1 MLDTA
6 NRTFICSV
14 VFIDLVG
21 YSKKPVTEQ
30 IRLKTSLTNNLSEA
44 IKDIPVNDRI
54 ILDTGDGAAI
64 SFLGD
69 PEDALFV
76 TLSLREAMLREG
88 AESEA
93 AAGDS
98 ENVRMGI
105 NLGPVKLVKDING
118 HPNIIGD
125 GINVAQRIMSF
136 ARPGQIVVSRSYYD
150 VVSNLASEYAKL
162 FTYEGSRTDK
172 HVREHEI
179 YVVGHH
185 EGALQ
190 KARDGM
196 KDRASATTPHMR
208 KMSGTGTGG
217 VGAQTVTL
225 TIPSFVQDKKK
236 LTFVAGGLAAIV
248 LVLAVL
254 VATKKPSGP
263 AVAGESVAAT
273 PPASATPAS
282 TAGLPPPGTIG
293 LPAAGTTSAAPT
305 DPTKVAIAPAN
316 GPAPGTAG
324 EPKKDVPPETKVLSP
339 APTQVPAP
347 APAPDTKVDPKAADA
362 VKAEGAK
369 AAEAAKSDPAK
380 VASAPPAVDP
390 AKAVLQ
396 ATIFLNISP
405 WGEVFVNGRSQ
416 GVSPPKK
423 FVKLDPGKYKIE
435 VKNTTF
441 PVHAQSLEVKA
452 REEVTLKHRFQ

>member
-1 MLDTA
+1 MMLDQA

-76 TLSLREAMLREG
+76 TLSLREAMMREG
-88 AESEA
+88 MTATMVEA
-93 AAGDS
+93 SGEDS
-98 ENVRMGI
+98 VRMGI

-190 KARDGM
+190 KAKDGM
-196 KDRASATTPHMR
+196 KDRASSTTPNVR
-208 KMSGTGTGG
+208 KSKTGTQLSPGSG
-217 VGAQTVTL
+217 TVTL
-225 TIPSFVQDKKK
+225 TIPSFVHDKKK
-236 LTFVAGGLAAIV
+236 LTMVAGGLGA
-248 LVLAVL
+248 LVLILGIL
-254 VATKKPSGP
+254 VATKKPSH
-263 AVAGESVAAT
+263 VDVVAAT
-273 PPASATPAS
+273 TPS
-282 TAGLPPPGTIG
+282 TGMVK
-293 LPAAGTTSAAPT
+293 PAAETPKAVDARPESRVLEPTPSPAQIPSAAPT
-305 DPTKVAIAPAN
+305 GDAKSDAAK
-316 GPAPGTAG
+316 AG
-324 EPKKDVPPETKVLSP
+324 LKGETGAKGDLPKG
-339 APTQVPAP
+339 
-347 APAPDTKVDPKAADA
+347 DTKVGGEKIVVA
-362 VKAEGAK
+362 GAI
-369 AAEAAKSDPAK
+369 PATLLFN
-380 VASAPPAVDP
+380 V
-390 AKAVLQ
+390 
-396 ATIFLNISP
+396 SP
-405 WGEVFVNGRSQ
+405 WGEIFVNGKSQ
-416 GVSPPKK
+416 GVTPPKK
-423 FVKLDPGKYKIE
+423 SLKLDPGKYRIE
-435 VKNTTF
+435 VRNTTF
-441 PVHAQSLEVKA
+441 PAHVETFDLKA
-452 REEVTLKHRFQ
+452 RDEITVRHKFQ

>member
-76 TLSLREAMLREG
+76 TLSLREAMMREG
-88 AESEA
+88 MTATMVEA
-93 AAGDS
+93 SGEDS
-98 ENVRMGI
+98 VRMGI

-150 VVSNLASEYAKL
+150 VVSNLATEYAKL

-179 YVVGHH
+179 YVVGHN

-190 KARDGM
+190 KAKDGIR
-196 KDRASATTPHMR
+196 DRATSTTPNAR
-208 KMSGTGTGG
+208 RTGTNPMA
-217 VGAQTVTL
+217 GASTVTL

-236 LTFVAGGLAAIV
+236 LTMVAGGLALVV
-248 LVLAVL
+248 LVLSIL
-254 VATKKPSGP
+254 VVTKRSSTP
-263 AVAGESVAAT
+263 ESVVAAT
-273 PPASATPAS
+273 PPPVEALKPATAPATAPAATTPA
-282 TAGLPPPGTIG
+282 AE
-293 LPAAGTTSAAPT
+293 PAKAPEAVKP
-305 DPTKVAIAPAN
+305 DA
-316 GPAPGTAG
+316 
-324 EPKKDVPPETKVLSP
+324 KVLE
-339 APTQVPAP
+339 PTPTASQIPAP
-347 APAPDTKVDPKAADA
+347 APAFEPKDAAKEA
-362 VKAEGAK
+362 AKEAARK
-369 AAEAAKSDPAK
+369 AAEAAKAEKSDSGKPA
-380 VASAPPAVDP
+380 VPPATLVFT
-390 AKAVLQ
+390 V
-396 ATIFLNISP
+396 SP
-405 WGEVFVNGRSQ
+405 WGEIFVNG
-416 GVSPPKK
+416 
-423 FVKLDPGKYKIE
+423 
-435 VKNTTF
+435 
-441 PVHAQSLEVKA
+441 KA
-452 REEVTLKHRFQ
+452 RGV

>member
-1 MLDTA
+1 MLDQA

-30 IRLKTSLTNNLSEA
+30 IRLKTSLTSNLSEA

-76 TLSLREAMLREG
+76 TLSLREKMISEG
-88 AESEA
+88 MATTVAETSGE
-93 AAGDS
+93 DS
-98 ENVRMGI
+98 VRMGI

-162 FTYEGSRTDK
+162 FHYEGSRTDK

-190 KARDGM
+190 KAKDGM
-196 KDRASATTPHMR
+196 KDRASSTTPNPR
-208 KMSGTGTGG
+208 RPGSATGTS
-217 VGAQTVTL
+217 TVTL
-225 TIPSFVQDKKK
+225 SIPAFVNDRKK
-236 LTFVAGGLAAIV
+236 LTMVAAGLGGLVVI
-248 LVLAVL
+248 LGIL
-254 VATKKPSGP
+254 VATKKPSTAEMSAAAPPPVEAAKP
-263 AVAGESVAAT
+263 AEKKPAAT
-273 PPASATPAS
+273 TVAS
-282 TAGLPPPGTIG
+282 TA
-293 LPAAGTTSAAPT
+293 APT
-305 DPTKVAIAPAN
+305 
-316 GPAPGTAG
+316 G
-324 EPKKDVPPETKVLSP
+324 EPAKPVTETAKPPETKVLEPTPSSAVVPPP
-339 APTQVPAP
+339 APPGDASKTAMADV
-347 APAPDTKVDPKAADA
+347 KKEGEKAAKD
-362 VKAEGAK
+362 KAA
-369 AAEAAKSDPAK
+369 AAEALKTGQGEPLKAGIPATL
-380 VASAPPAVDP
+380 VFSV
-390 AKAVLQ
+390 Q
-396 ATIFLNISP
+396 P
-405 WGEVFVNGRSQ
+405 WGEIYVNGKSR
-416 GVSPPKK
+416 GVTPPMKSI
-423 FVKLDPGKYKIE
+423 KLDPGKYKIE

-441 PVHAQSLEVKA
+441 ASHVVNLDLKA
-452 REEVTLKHRFQ
+452 RDEITVRHRFQ

>member
-88 AESEA
+88 MESEE

-208 KMSGTGTGG
+208 RVSSGTGSG

-236 LTFVAGGLAAIV
+236 LTVVAGGLAAIV

-254 VATKKPSGP
+254 VATKKPS
-263 AVAGESVAAT
+263 VAGDSVAAT
-273 PPASATPAS
+273 TPASAPVN
-282 TAGLPPPGTIG
+282 
-293 LPAAGTTSAAPT
+293 AAPAE
-305 DPTKVAIAPAN
+305 PTKVATAPVASTPVPAPVPAPASTE
-316 GPAPGTAG
+316 PRKEAPDA
-324 EPKKDVPPETKVLSP
+324 KVLSP
-339 APTQVPAP
+339 APTQVPVP
-347 APAPDTKVDPKAADA
+347 APTSDHKTDPKAVEAA
-362 VKAEGAK
+362 KAEGTK
-369 AAEAAKSDPAK
+369 ALAEPTK
-380 VASAPPAVDP
+380 VASAPADASKAAASADP

-396 ATIFLNISP
+396 ATVFLNIAP
-405 WGEVFVNGRSQ
+405 WGEVFVNGKSQ

-435 VKNTTF
+435 IKNTTF
-441 PVHAQSLEVKA
+441 PVHAQNLEVKA

>member
-1 MLDTA
+1 MLDQA

-30 IRLKTSLTNNLSEA
+30 IRLKTSLTSNLSEA

-76 TLSLREAMLREG
+76 TLSLREKMISEG
-88 AESEA
+88 MTSTIVEA
-93 AAGDS
+93 SGEDS
-98 ENVRMGI
+98 VRMGI

-162 FTYEGSRTDK
+162 FHYEGSRTDK

-190 KARDGM
+190 KAKDGM
-196 KDRASATTPHMR
+196 KDRASSTSPNQR
-208 KMSGTGTGG
+208 KAGSSTGAGSS
-217 VGAQTVTL
+217 TVTL
-225 TIPSFVQDKKK
+225 SIPAFVQDKKK
-236 LTFVAGGLAAIV
+236 LTIIAGALLAVV
-248 LVLAVL
+248 LVLAIL
-254 VATKKPSGP
+254 VVMKKPATP
-263 AVAGESVAAT
+263 EVAAAT
-273 PPASATPAS
+273 PPPIEASK
-282 TAGLPPPGTIG
+282 
-293 LPAAGTTSAAPT
+293 PAAPPQEPAKPAVEAPKPEAKVLEPTPSPAVIPAAAP
-305 DPTKVAIAPAN
+305 P
-316 GPAPGTAG
+316 AG
-324 EPKKDVPPETKVLSP
+324 EASKDAMKDARKEGE
-339 APTQVPAP
+339 
-347 APAPDTKVDPKAADA
+347 KAAKD
-362 VKAEGAK
+362 KA
-369 AAEAAKSDPAK
+369 AAEAKGETAKGEASKPA
-380 VASAPPAVDP
+380 APPATLVF
-390 AKAVLQ
+390 AIQ
-396 ATIFLNISP
+396 P
-405 WGEVFVNGRSQ
+405 WGEIYVNGRSR
-416 GVSPPKK
+416 GVSPPMKSL
-423 FVKLDPGKYKIE
+423 KLDPGKYRIE

-441 PVHAQSLEVKA
+441 AAHAESLDLKA
-452 REEVTLKHRFQ
+452 RDEITVRHKFQ

>member
-1 MLDTA
+1 MLDQA

-30 IRLKTSLTNNLSEA
+30 IRLKTSLTSNLSEA

-76 TLSLREAMLREG
+76 TLSLREKMISEG
-88 AESEA
+88 MTSTIVEA
-93 AAGDS
+93 SGEDS
-98 ENVRMGI
+98 VRMGI

-162 FTYEGSRTDK
+162 FHYEGSRTDK

-190 KARDGM
+190 KAKDGM
-196 KDRASATTPHMR
+196 KDRASSTTPNR
-208 KMSGTGTGG
+208 KAGSSTGAGSS
-217 VGAQTVTL
+217 TVTL
-225 TIPSFVQDKKK
+225 SIPAFVQDKKT
-236 LTFVAGGLAAIV
+236 LTIVAGALAGVV
-248 LVLAVL
+248 LVLVIL
-254 VATKKPSGP
+254 VATKKPSAP
-263 AVAGESVAAT
+263 EVAAAT
-273 PPASATPAS
+273 PPAVEAPKHAAEPAKPAVEAPKPEAKVLEPTPSHAV
-282 TAGLPPPGTIG
+282 I
-293 LPAAGTTSAAPT
+293 PAAAP
-305 DPTKVAIAPAN
+305 PAE
-316 GPAPGTAG
+316 ASKDAS
-324 EPKKDVPPETKVLSP
+324 KDVKKEGE
-339 APTQVPAP
+339 
-347 APAPDTKVDPKAADA
+347 KAAKD
-362 VKAEGAK
+362 KA
-369 AAEAAKSDPAK
+369 AAEAAGKGETKGDASKPA
-380 VASAPPAVDP
+380 APPATLVF
-390 AKAVLQ
+390 AVQ
-396 ATIFLNISP
+396 P
-405 WGEVFVNGRSQ
+405 WGEIYVNGKSR
-416 GVSPPKK
+416 GVSPPMKSL
-423 FVKLDPGKYKIE
+423 KLEPGKYRIE

-441 PVHAQSLEVKA
+441 AAHTENLDLKA
-452 REEVTLKHRFQ
+452 RDEITVRHRFQ

>member
-76 TLSLREAMLREG
+76 TLSLREAMMRE
-88 AESEA
+88 AMTATMVEA
-93 AAGDS
+93 SGDDS
-98 ENVRMGI
+98 VRMGI

-190 KARDGM
+190 KAKDGM
-196 KDRASATTPHMR
+196 KDRASSTIPNGRAARTGPNPAT
-208 KMSGTGTGG
+208 
-217 VGAQTVTL
+217 GASTVTL

-236 LTFVAGGLAAIV
+236 LTMVAGGLAAVV
-248 LVLAVL
+248 LVLGIL
-254 VATKKPSGP
+254 VATKKPSALPAEQVAAAIPAPVVTKPALPP
-263 AVAGESVAAT
+263 AVVPAPSGPSEPAKAAAT
-273 PPASATPAS
+273 
-282 TAGLPPPGTIG
+282 TAA
-293 LPAAGTTSAAPT
+293 LPAATEPPKTETKAAEAKAAEAKL
-305 DPTKVAIAPAN
+305 DS
-316 GPAPGTAG
+316 
-324 EPKKDVPPETKVLSP
+324 KVLSP
-339 APTQVPAP
+339 APAASQIPPPAP
-347 APAPDTKVDPKAADA
+347 APESRESRA
-362 VKAEGAK
+362 VKAEGQKALEAK
-369 AAEAAKSDPAK
+369 ASGEGKPGVIPAT
-380 VASAPPAVDP
+380 V
-390 AKAVLQ
+390 
-396 ATIFLNISP
+396 FLNVAP
-405 WGEVFVNGRSQ
+405 WGEVFVNGKSQ
-416 GVSPPKK
+416 GVSPPRK
-423 FVKLDPGKYKIE
+423 FIKLDPGKYKIE
-435 VKNTTF
+435 IRNTTF
-441 PVHAQSLEVKA
+441 PAHVENVELKTRDEI
-452 REEVTLKHRFQ
+452 TLRHRFQ

>member
-1 MLDTA
+1 MLDQA

-30 IRLKTSLTNNLSEA
+30 IRLKTSLTSNLSEA

-76 TLSLREAMLREG
+76 TLSLREMMVREG
-88 AESEA
+88 MTSTIVEA
-93 AAGDS
+93 SGEDS
-98 ENVRMGI
+98 VRMGI

-162 FTYEGSRTDK
+162 FHYEGSRTDK

-190 KARDGM
+190 KAKDGM
-196 KDRASATTPHMR
+196 KDRASSTSPNARKGGATPAGI
-208 KMSGTGTGG
+208 S
-217 VGAQTVTL
+217 TVTL
-225 TIPSFVQDKKK
+225 SIPSFVQDKKK
-236 LTFVAGGLAAIV
+236 LTLVAGGLAGLVIV
-248 LVLAVL
+248 LAIL
-254 VATKKPSGP
+254 VAVKKPSTHELQSSTAAPVDTKVASAAPETKSTAPTEP
-263 AVAGESVAAT
+263 AKPAAEPPKSEPAKPDAKVLEPTPSAAVIPSAAPPHDASKDAAKDVKHEGEKAAKDKAAAEAGKTDGTKAGETKPGETKIASAT
-273 PPASATPAS
+273 PPAT
-282 TAGLPPPGTIG
+282 L
-293 LPAAGTTSAAPT
+293 
-305 DPTKVAIAPAN
+305 VFAI
-316 GPAPGTAG
+316 
-324 EPKKDVPPETKVLSP
+324 
-339 APTQVPAP
+339 Q
-347 APAPDTKVDPKAADA
+347 
-362 VKAEGAK
+362 
-369 AAEAAKSDPAK
+369 
-380 VASAPPAVDP
+380 
-390 AKAVLQ
+390 
-396 ATIFLNISP
+396 P
-405 WGEVFVNGRSQ
+405 WGEIYVNGKSR
-416 GVSPPKK
+416 GVTPPMKSI
-423 FVKLDPGKYKIE
+423 KLEPGKYKIE

-441 PVHAQSLEVKA
+441 ASHVENLDLKA
-452 REEVTLKHRFQ
+452 RDEITVRFKFQ

>member
-1 MLDTA
+1 MLDQA

-30 IRLKTSLTNNLSEA
+30 IRLKTSLTSNLSEA

-76 TLSLREAMLREG
+76 TLSLREKMISEG
-88 AESEA
+88 MTSTIVEA
-93 AAGDS
+93 SGEDA
-98 ENVRMGI
+98 VRMGI

-162 FTYEGSRTDK
+162 FHYEGSRTDK

-190 KARDGM
+190 KAKDGM
-196 KDRASATTPHMR
+196 KDRASSTTPNTR
-208 KMSGTGTGG
+208 KTGSDTGTS
-217 VGAQTVTL
+217 TVTL
-225 TIPSFVQDKKK
+225 SIPSFVQDKKK
-236 LTFVAGGLAAIV
+236 LTMVAGGLAALV
-248 LVLAVL
+248 LVLGVL
-254 VATKKPSGP
+254 VVTKKP
-263 AVAGESVAAT
+263 AT
-273 PPASATPAS
+273 PPTEVASAQQPPS
-282 TAGLPPPGTIG
+282 TTEAKAG
-293 LPAAGTTSAAPT
+293 
-305 DPTKVAIAPAN
+305 
-316 GPAPGTAG
+316 
-324 EPKKDVPPETKVLSP
+324 
-339 APTQVPAP
+339 PAP
-347 APAPDTKVDPKAADA
+347 APATAPATEPAKTAEAPKTDAAKPDTKVLEPAPSPAVIPPAAPVSEPPKDAAKEVKKEGEKAAKD
-362 VKAEGAK
+362 KQ
-369 AAEAAKSDPAK
+369 AAEASKSAEAPKGEPAK
-380 VASAPPAVDP
+380 PTLPPATLVF
-390 AKAVLQ
+390 AV
-396 ATIFLNISP
+396 SP
-405 WGEVFVNGRSQ
+405 WGEIFVNGKSR
-416 GVSPPKK
+416 GVSPPLKSI
-423 FVKLDPGKYKIE
+423 KLEPGKYKIE
-435 VKNTTF
+435 VRNTTF
-441 PVHAQSLEVKA
+441 PTHTENFDLKA
-452 REEVTLKHRFQ
+452 RDEITIRAKFP

>member
-1 MLDTA
+1 MLDQA

-76 TLSLREAMLREG
+76 TLSLREAMMREG
-88 AESEA
+88 MTSTMVEA
-93 AAGDS
+93 SGEDS
-98 ENVRMGI
+98 VRMGI

-162 FTYEGSRTDK
+162 FHYEGSRTDK

-196 KDRASATTPHMR
+196 KDRASSTSPNR
-208 KMSGTGTGG
+208 KSRNGTSPGTN
-217 VGAQTVTL
+217 TVTL

-236 LTFVAGGLAAIV
+236 LTLVAGGLAALV
-248 LVLAVL
+248 LVLGVL
-254 VATKKPSGP
+254 VIAKKPSSSEALRTAAAP
-263 AVAGESVAAT
+263 PPVITPVKPAAVAAAPATGATTEPSKPGEPTSRPAIDSNVVLPQPSPSQV
-273 PPASATPAS
+273 PPAKPEPSKSEAAKPETIRPESTKNNAHPNEATRDARPAS
-282 TAGLPPPGTIG
+282 E
-293 LPAAGTTSAAPT
+293 
-305 DPTKVAIAPAN
+305 KPAN
-316 GPAPGTAG
+316 GVIPATLFFN
-324 EPKKDVPPETKVLSP
+324 VT
-339 APTQVPAP
+339 
-347 APAPDTKVDPKAADA
+347 
-362 VKAEGAK
+362 
-369 AAEAAKSDPAK
+369 
-380 VASAPPAVDP
+380 
-390 AKAVLQ
+390 
-396 ATIFLNISP
+396 P
-405 WGEVFVNGRSQ
+405 WGEIFVNGKSQ
-416 GVSPPKK
+416 GVTPPKK
-423 FVKLDPGKYKIE
+423 SLKLDPGKYRIE
-435 VKNTTF
+435 IRNTTF
-441 PVHAQSLEVKA
+441 PPHAETLELKA
-452 REEVTLKHRFQ
+452 RDEVTVRHKFQ

>member
-1 MLDTA
+1 MQDTA

-76 TLSLREAMLREG
+76 TLSLREAIVRDNTSATS
-88 AESEA
+88 AEASGE
-93 AAGDS
+93 DS
-98 ENVRMGI
+98 VRMGI

-150 VVSNLASEYAKL
+150 VVSNLAGEYAKL
-162 FTYEGSRTDK
+162 FSYEGSRTDK

-190 KARDGM
+190 KAKDGM
-196 KDRASATTPHMR
+196 RDRASSTTPNQAAR
-208 KMSGTGTGG
+208 RTGTHGG
-217 VGAQTVTL
+217 LSASTL
-225 TIPSFVQDKKK
+225 TLTMPAFVQDKKK
-236 LTFVAGGLAAIV
+236 LTMVAGGLALVV
-248 LVLAVL
+248 LVLGIL
-254 VATKKPSGP
+254 VATKKPSSEGM
-263 AVAGESVAAT
+263 VAGA
-273 PPASATPAS
+273 PAS
-282 TAGLPPPGTIG
+282 TA
-293 LPAAGTTSAAPT
+293 AEAAPVK
-305 DPTKVAIAPAN
+305 PIVI
-316 GPAPGTAG
+316 PAPS
-324 EPKKDVPPETKVLSP
+324 EPIKP
-339 APTQVPAP
+339 
-347 APAPDTKVDPKAADA
+347 
-362 VKAEGAK
+362 
-369 AAEAAKSDPAK
+369 AAEAAAPAK
-380 VASAPPAVDP
+380 PDAKVLDQKPAASQVPAAAPAKADATPAAAAKADASKADASKTLTASTAPPATLVFS
-390 AKAVLQ
+390 VQ
-396 ATIFLNISP
+396 P
-405 WGEVFVNGRSQ
+405 WGEIFVDGKSR
-416 GVSPPKK
+416 GVTPPMKSL
-423 FVKLDPGKYKIE
+423 KLPPGKYKLE
-435 VKNTTF
+435 VRNTTF
-441 PVHAQSLEVKA
+441 PVHAENLD
-452 REEVTLKHRFQ
+452 LKTRDEITVRHRFQ

>member
-76 TLSLREAMLREG
+76 TLSLREAMMREG
-88 AESEA
+88 MTATMVEA
-93 AAGDS
+93 SGEDS
-98 ENVRMGI
+98 VRMGI

-150 VVSNLASEYAKL
+150 VVSNLATEYAKL

-179 YVVGHH
+179 YVVGHN

-190 KARDGM
+190 KAKDGIR
-196 KDRASATTPHMR
+196 DRATSTTPNAR
-208 KMSGTGTGG
+208 RTGTNPMA
-217 VGAQTVTL
+217 GASTVTL

-236 LTFVAGGLAAIV
+236 LTMVAGGLALVV
-248 LVLAVL
+248 LVLSIL
-254 VATKKPSGP
+254 VVTKRSSTP
-263 AVAGESVAAT
+263 ESVVAAT
-273 PPASATPAS
+273 PPPVEALKPATAPATAPAATTPA
-282 TAGLPPPGTIG
+282 AE
-293 LPAAGTTSAAPT
+293 PAKAPEAVKP
-305 DPTKVAIAPAN
+305 DA
-316 GPAPGTAG
+316 
-324 EPKKDVPPETKVLSP
+324 KVLE
-339 APTQVPAP
+339 PTPTASQIPAP
-347 APAPDTKVDPKAADA
+347 APAFEPKDAAKEA
-362 VKAEGAK
+362 AKEAARK
-369 AAEAAKSDPAK
+369 AAEAAKAEKSDSGKPA
-380 VASAPPAVDP
+380 VPPATLVFT
-390 AKAVLQ
+390 V
-396 ATIFLNISP
+396 SP
-405 WGEVFVNGRSQ
+405 WGEIYVNGKAR
-416 GVSPPKK
+416 GVTPPMKSI
-423 FVKLDPGKYKIE
+423 KLEPGKYKIE
-435 VKNTTF
+435 IRNSTF
-441 PVHAQSLEVKA
+441 TPHVENLELKA
-452 REEVTLKHRFQ
+452 RDEITVRHKFQ

>member
-1 MLDTA
+1 MLDQA

-76 TLSLREAMLREG
+76 TLSLREKMISEG
-88 AESEA
+88 MTATMVEA
-93 AAGDS
+93 SGEDS
-98 ENVRMGI
+98 VRMGI

-190 KARDGM
+190 KAKDGM
-196 KDRASATTPHMR
+196 KDRASSTTPNAR
-208 KMSGTGTGG
+208 KSRTGTNAAGTS
-217 VGAQTVTL
+217 TVTL
-225 TIPSFVQDKKK
+225 TIPSFVHDKKK
-236 LTFVAGGLAAIV
+236 LTMVAGGLAALVVV
-248 LVLAVL
+248 LGVL
-254 VATKKPSGP
+254 VATKKS
-263 AVAGESVAAT
+263 S
-273 PPASATPAS
+273 
-282 TAGLPPPGTIG
+282 PPPLG
-293 LPAAGTTSAAPT
+293 
-305 DPTKVAIAPAN
+305 
-316 GPAPGTAG
+316 
-324 EPKKDVPPETKVLSP
+324 
-339 APTQVPAP
+339 
-347 APAPDTKVDPKAADA
+347 
-362 VKAEGAK
+362 
-369 AAEAAKSDPAK
+369 AAEPAK
-380 VASAPPAVDP
+380 VAATASPATQPAKPDTRAETRVLEPAPATSLIPSPAPAAPATETKPEKAAP
-390 AKAVLQ
+390 AKAEPPKAEPRADGAAKAEGVTKPALPP
-396 ATIFLNISP
+396 ATLVFAVQP
-405 WGEVFVNGRSQ
+405 WGEIYVNGKAR
-416 GVSPPKK
+416 GVTPPMKSL
-423 FVKLDPGKYKIE
+423 KLEPGKYKVEIR
-435 VKNTTF
+435 NTTF
-441 PVHAQSLEVKA
+441 ATHTENFDLKA
-452 REEVTLKHRFQ
+452 RDEVTVRHKFQ

>member
-1 MLDTA
+1 MSDQV

-54 ILDTGDGAAI
+54 ILDTGDGAAL

-69 PEDALFV
+69 PEDALFT
-76 TLSLREAMLREG
+76 TLSLREAMVRDG
-88 AESEA
+88 MTATQVEA
-93 AAGDS
+93 SGEDS
-98 ENVRMGI
+98 VRMGI

-185 EGALQ
+185 EGAMK

-196 KDRASATTPHMR
+196 KDRAATTTTNVKRVAPTFPA
-208 KMSGTGTGG
+208 GT
-217 VGAQTVTL
+217 QTVTL
-225 TIPSFVQDKKK
+225 TVPSFVQDRRK
-236 LTFVAGGLAAIV
+236 LTMIAGALGSVVVV
-248 LVLAVL
+248 LGIL
-254 VATKKPSGP
+254 VAVKRSESVPAMDTAPVRVSGP
-263 AVAGESVAAT
+263 VGAPPAHRESAPESGTEANAEAGAEGKAEPKPAGE
-273 PPASATPAS
+273 PASGDGARNPPKADTPKPQEAK
-282 TAGLPPPGTIG
+282 
-293 LPAAGTTSAAPT
+293 PAAAA
-305 DPTKVAIAPAN
+305 
-316 GPAPGTAG
+316 APGT
-324 EPKKDVPPETKVLSP
+324 
-339 APTQVPAP
+339 
-347 APAPDTKVDPKAADA
+347 
-362 VKAEGAK
+362 GAK
-369 AAEAAKSDPAK
+369 AESGKAEAPPVAPAT
-380 VASAPPAVDP
+380 VAFSV
-390 AKAVLQ
+390 Q
-396 ATIFLNISP
+396 P
-405 WGEVFVNGRSQ
+405 WGEVFVNGKSR
-416 GVSPPKK
+416 GVYPPLKPIQ
-423 FVKLDPGKYKIE
+423 LPPGKYRIE
-435 VKNTTF
+435 IRNTTF
-441 PVHAQSLEVKA
+441 TPLVVNLD
-452 REEVTLKHRFQ
+452 LKSRQEITVRHKFD

>member
-1 MLDTA
+1 MLDTT

-76 TLSLREAMLREG
+76 TLSLREAMARE
-88 AESEA
+88 AV
-93 AAGDS
+93 AAGEEAGSGDD
-98 ENVRMGI
+98 NVRMGI

-190 KARDGM
+190 KAKDGM
-196 KDRASATTPHMR
+196 KDRASSTVPGARRTGSHSAT
-208 KMSGTGTGG
+208 
-217 VGAQTVTL
+217 GASTVTL
-225 TIPSFVQDKKK
+225 TIPSFVQDRKK
-236 LTFVAGGLAAIV
+236 LMFVAGGLGAVV
-248 LVLAVL
+248 LVLGVM
-254 VATKKPSGP
+254 VAMKKPSAP
-263 AVAGESVAAT
+263 PLEVAT
-273 PPASATPAS
+273 
-282 TAGLPPPGTIG
+282 
-293 LPAAGTTSAAPT
+293 
-305 DPTKVAIAPAN
+305 APAN
-316 GPAPGTAG
+316 T
-324 EPKKDVPPETKVLSP
+324 S
-339 APTQVPAP
+339 
-347 APAPDTKVDPKAADA
+347 
-362 VKAEGAK
+362 
-369 AAEAAKSDPAK
+369 
-380 VASAPPAVDP
+380 VAP
-390 AKAVLQ
+390 AKAT
-396 ATIFLNISP
+396 AAP
-405 WGEVFVNGRSQ
+405 AE
-416 GVSPPKK
+416 PPK
-423 FVKLDPGKYKIE
+423 VE
-435 VKNTTF
+435 T
-441 PVHAQSLEVKA
+441 
-452 REEVTLKHRFQ
+452 

>member
-1 MLDTA
+1 MLDQA

-76 TLSLREAMLREG
+76 TLSLREAMVRENMT
-88 AESEA
+88 ATMVEA
-93 AAGDS
+93 SGDDS
-98 ENVRMGI
+98 VRMGI

-162 FTYEGSRTDK
+162 FQYEGSRTDK

-185 EGALQ
+185 EGAIQ
-190 KARDGM
+190 KARAGM
-196 KDRASATTPHMR
+196 QDRASNTSPSVTRPRMPPAN
-208 KMSGTGTGG
+208 TG
-217 VGAQTVTL
+217 ANTVTL
-225 TIPSFVQDKKK
+225 TIPTFVQDKRK
-236 LTFVAGGLAAIV
+236 LTMLAAGLATLVIV
-248 LVLAVL
+248 LGVL
-254 VATKKPSGP
+254 VATKKSPTPEVVAASP
-263 AVAGESVAAT
+263 AVVPAPVSEPAKPVEPVKSPDPIGDAAKAGERKND
-273 PPASATPAS
+273 SARPD
-282 TAGLPPPGTIG
+282 L
-293 LPAAGTTSAAPT
+293 
-305 DPTKVAIAPAN
+305 
-316 GPAPGTAG
+316 
-324 EPKKDVPPETKVLSP
+324 KVLEP
-339 APTQVPAP
+339 APTAGQVPAP
-347 APAPDTKVDPKAADA
+347 ATSAMPGDPKAAFAKPGDP
-362 VKAEGAK
+362 KA
-369 AAEAAKSDPAK
+369 DPTK
-380 VASAPPAVDP
+380 VDP
-390 AKAVLQ
+390 AKAAADASKPGTIP
-396 ATIFLNISP
+396 ATLVFAVQP
-405 WGEVFVNGRSQ
+405 WGEVFVNGKSR
-416 GVSPPKK
+416 GVVPPMKTL
-423 FVKLDPGKYKIE
+423 KLDPGKYKVEIR
-435 VKNTTF
+435 NTTF
-441 PVHAQSLEVKA
+441 PAHVENLE
-452 REEVTLKHRFQ
+452 LKTRDEITVRHRFQ

>member
-1 MLDTA
+1 MQDTT

-76 TLSLREAMLREG
+76 TLSLREAMVRENMT
-88 AESEA
+88 ATMVEA
-93 AAGDS
+93 SGEDS
-98 ENVRMGI
+98 VRMGI

-162 FTYEGSRTDK
+162 FHYEGSRTDK

-190 KARDGM
+190 KAKDGM
-196 KDRASATTPHMR
+196 KDRASSTTPNAR
-208 KMSGTGTGG
+208 RTGTHP
-217 VGAQTVTL
+217 VTGASTVTL
-225 TIPSFVQDKKK
+225 TIPSFVQDKKT
-236 LTFVAGGLAAIV
+236 LSMVAGGLALVVA
-248 LVLAVL
+248 VLAIL
-254 VATKKPSGP
+254 VATKKPASKDP
-263 AVAGESVAAT
+263 DPLVAVAPIENTRPAAKPVVAA
-273 PPASATPAS
+273 PVE
-282 TAGLPPPGTIG
+282 
-293 LPAAGTTSAAPT
+293 AP
-305 DPTKVAIAPAN
+305 K
-316 GPAPGTAG
+316 
-324 EPKKDVPPETKVLSP
+324 
-339 APTQVPAP
+339 PAP
-347 APAPDTKVDPKAADA
+347 AEEPKPVDSKVLMPAPSSAQIPPPAPAFDPKDATKAPKTESPRPGEPPKTADAAKAADA
-362 VKAEGAK
+362 AK
-369 AAEAAKSDPAK
+369 GEPKSTAIPAT
-380 VASAPPAVDP
+380 V
-390 AKAVLQ
+390 
-396 ATIFLNISP
+396 FLSIDP
-405 WGEVFVNGRSQ
+405 WGEIFVNGKSQ
-416 GVSPPKK
+416 GVSPPRK
-423 FVKLDPGKYKIE
+423 VLKLDPGKYKIE
-435 VKNTTF
+435 VRNTTF
-441 PVHAQSLEVKA
+441 PAHVLNVDLKA
-452 REEVTLKHRFQ
+452 RDETTLKHRFQ

>member
-1 MLDTA
+1 MLDQA

-44 IKDIPVNDRI
+44 IQDIPVNDRI

-76 TLSLREAMLREG
+76 TLSLRGKMIAEGMTATMVEASGE
-88 AESEA
+88 
-93 AAGDS
+93 DS
-98 ENVRMGI
+98 VRMGI

-190 KARDGM
+190 KAKDGM
-196 KDRASATTPHMR
+196 KDRASSTTPNPR
-208 KMSGTGTGG
+208 KSRDGTGAGT
-217 VGAQTVTL
+217 ATVTL
-225 TIPSFVQDKKK
+225 TIPSFVHDKKK
-236 LTFVAGGLAAIV
+236 LTMVAGGLAALVVV
-248 LVLAVL
+248 LGVL
-254 VATKKPSGP
+254 VATKKPSTPPLETATAP
-263 AVAGESVAAT
+263 AVGEVARTASNTASVP
-273 PPASATPAS
+273 PPAASEPAK
-282 TAGLPPPGTIG
+282 AAE
-293 LPAAGTTSAAPT
+293 PAR
-305 DPTKVAIAPAN
+305 
-316 GPAPGTAG
+316 
-324 EPKKDVPPETKVLSP
+324 PETRLDTKVLEP
-339 APTQVPAP
+339 APNASQVPAP
-347 APAPDTKVDPKAADA
+347 NPSPAPAEKPARAEP
-362 VKAEGAK
+362 VKAEGSRSEPAK
-369 AAEAAKSDPAK
+369 PAAEPAK
-380 VASAPPAVDP
+380 PALPPATLVF
-390 AKAVLQ
+390 AVQ
-396 ATIFLNISP
+396 P
-405 WGEVFVNGRSQ
+405 WGEIYVNGKSR
-416 GVSPPKK
+416 GVTPPMKSL
-423 FVKLDPGKYKIE
+423 KLEPGKYKVE
-435 VKNTTF
+435 VRNTTF
-441 PVHAQSLEVKA
+441 APHVENLDLKA
-452 REEVTLKHRFQ
+452 RDEVTVRHKFQ

>member
-1 MLDTA
+1 MLDQA

-30 IRLKTSLTNNLSEA
+30 IRLKTSLTGNLSEA

-76 TLSLREAMLREG
+76 TLSLRERMIAEG
-88 AESEA
+88 MTATIVEA
-93 AAGDS
+93 SGDDS
-98 ENVRMGI
+98 VRMGI

-162 FTYEGSRTDK
+162 FHYEGSRTDK

-190 KARDGM
+190 KAKDGM
-196 KDRASATTPHMR
+196 KDRASSTTPNAR
-208 KMSGTGTGG
+208 KANVTPGSS
-217 VGAQTVTL
+217 TVTL
-225 TIPSFVQDKKK
+225 SIPAFVQDKKK
-236 LTFVAGGLAAIV
+236 LTIVAASLLGLV
-248 LVLAVL
+248 LVLAIL
-254 VATKKPSGP
+254 VYVKKPANAP
-263 AVAGESVAAT
+263 VEVAAAPPNT
-273 PPASATPAS
+273 TAAAEAAKPPPPAEPQKAAEPAK
-282 TAGLPPPGTIG
+282 
-293 LPAAGTTSAAPT
+293 PADTTSAAS
-305 DPTKVAIAPAN
+305 
-316 GPAPGTAG
+316 
-324 EPKKDVPPETKVLSP
+324 PETKVLSP
-339 APTQVPAP
+339 APSPAVIPPPAP
-347 APAPDTKVDPKAADA
+347 PAETSKDAAKEVKREGEKALKD
-362 VKAEGAK
+362 KQ
-369 AAEAAKSDPAK
+369 AAEAAKGETKGEEKKPAL
-380 VASAPPAVDP
+380 PPATLVF
-390 AKAVLQ
+390 AIQ
-396 ATIFLNISP
+396 P
-405 WGEVFVNGRSQ
+405 WGEIYVNGKSR
-416 GVSPPKK
+416 GVTPPMKSI
-423 FVKLDPGKYKIE
+423 KLEPGRYKIE
-435 VKNTTF
+435 VRNTTF
-441 PVHAQSLEVKA
+441 PPHTESFDLKA
-452 REEVTLKHRFQ
+452 RDEITVRHKFQ

>member
-76 TLSLREAMLREG
+76 TLSLREAMMREG
-88 AESEA
+88 MTATMVEA
-93 AAGDS
+93 SGDDS
-98 ENVRMGI
+98 VRMGI

-162 FTYEGSRTDK
+162 FSYEGSRTDK

-190 KARDGM
+190 KAKDGM
-196 KDRASATTPHMR
+196 KDRASSTTPNAR
-208 KMSGTGTGG
+208 RTGSHPTPGSS
-217 VGAQTVTL
+217 TVTL
-225 TIPSFVQDKKK
+225 TIPSFVQDRKT
-236 LTFVAGGLAAIV
+236 LTMVAGGLAVVV
-248 LVLAVL
+248 LVLGIL
-254 VATKKPSGP
+254 VATKKSNPPPDTVAAAP
-263 AVAGESVAAT
+263 AVEAT
-273 PPASATPAS
+273 R
-282 TAGLPPPGTIG
+282 
-293 LPAAGTTSAAPT
+293 PAAKPVLAAP
-305 DPTKVAIAPAN
+305 VEPA
-316 GPAPGTAG
+316 
-324 EPKKDVPPETKVLSP
+324 KPEEARPVDSKVLSP
-339 APTQVPAP
+339 TPAPAQIPAP
-347 APAPDTKVDPKAADA
+347 APAFDPKEAHKVAAAKPDA
-362 VKAEGAK
+362 AK
-369 AAEAAKSDPAK
+369 APDAAKPGE
-380 VASAPPAVDP
+380 PPKGDATKPGVIP
-390 AKAVLQ
+390 
-396 ATIFLNISP
+396 ATIFLNIDP
-405 WGEVFVNGRSQ
+405 WGEVFVNGKSQ

-423 FVKLDPGKYKIE
+423 VLKLDPGKYKIE
-435 VKNTTF
+435 VRNTTF
-441 PVHAQSLEVKA
+441 PAHVINVDLKSRDET
-452 REEVTLKHRFQ
+452 TLKHRFQ

>member
-1 MLDTA
+1 MLDQA

-21 YSKKPVTEQ
+21 YSKKTVTEQ

-76 TLSLREAMLREG
+76 TLSLREAMIREA

-93 AAGDS
+93 AESDS

-190 KARDGM
+190 KAKDGM
-196 KDRASATTPHMR
+196 RDRASSTTPNQQPAR
-208 KMSGTGTGG
+208 RTGTHGAGGG
-217 VGAQTVTL
+217 VGSSTLTL
-225 TIPSFVQDKKK
+225 TIPSFVQDRKK
-236 LTFVAGGLAAIV
+236 LTIIAGALSVVV
-248 LVLAVL
+248 LILL
-254 VATKKPSGP
+254 I
-263 AVAGESVAAT
+263 
-273 PPASATPAS
+273 
-282 TAGLPPPGTIG
+282 L
-293 LPAAGTTSAAPT
+293 
-305 DPTKVAIAPAN
+305 
-316 GPAPGTAG
+316 
-324 EPKKDVPPETKVLSP
+324 
-339 APTQVPAP
+339 
-347 APAPDTKVDPKAADA
+347 
-362 VKAEGAK
+362 
-369 AAEAAKSDPAK
+369 
-380 VASAPPAVDP
+380 
-390 AKAVLQ
+390 
-396 ATIFLNISP
+396 
-405 WGEVFVNGRSQ
+405 
-416 GVSPPKK
+416 
-423 FVKLDPGKYKIE
+423 
-435 VKNTTF
+435 
-441 PVHAQSLEVKA
+441 
-452 REEVTLKHRFQ
+452 

>member
-1 MLDTA
+1 MLDQA

-76 TLSLREAMLREG
+76 TLSLREKMIKEG
-88 AESEA
+88 MTATMVEA
-93 AAGDS
+93 SGEDS
-98 ENVRMGI
+98 VRMGI

-190 KARDGM
+190 KAKDGM
-196 KDRASATTPHMR
+196 KDRASSTTPNSR
-208 KMSGTGTGG
+208 RSGTAPGS
-217 VGAQTVTL
+217 ATVTL
-225 TIPSFVQDKKK
+225 TIPSFVHDKKK
-236 LTFVAGGLAAIV
+236 LTMVAGGLAALVIV
-248 LVLAVL
+248 LGIL
-254 VATKKPSGP
+254 VATKKPSSPPLTTASAP
-263 AVAGESVAAT
+263 AVEAQ
-273 PPASATPAS
+273 
-282 TAGLPPPGTIG
+282 
-293 LPAAGTTSAAPT
+293 PAAAAP
-305 DPTKVAIAPAN
+305 APAPVASPVAEPAKAAEPAKTEPAKAESAKPETRPEAN
-316 GPAPGTAG
+316 VVAPAPKPAQ
-324 EPKKDVPPETKVLSP
+324 VPG
-339 APTQVPAP
+339 PAP
-347 APAPDTKVDPKAADA
+347 APAAAHG
-362 VKAEGAK
+362 EPAK
-369 AAEAAKSDPAK
+369 AAPAK
-380 VASAPPAVDP
+380 PAEP
-390 AKAVLQ
+390 AKAEPAKAESTKPANPP
-396 ATIFLNISP
+396 ATLVFAVQP
-405 WGEVFVNGRSQ
+405 WGEIFVNGKSR
-416 GVSPPKK
+416 GVTPPMKSL
-423 FVKLDPGKYKIE
+423 KLEPGKYKIE
-435 VKNTTF
+435 VRNTTF
-441 PVHAQSLEVKA
+441 APHVENLDLRS
-452 REEVTLKHRFQ
+452 RDEVTVRYKFQ